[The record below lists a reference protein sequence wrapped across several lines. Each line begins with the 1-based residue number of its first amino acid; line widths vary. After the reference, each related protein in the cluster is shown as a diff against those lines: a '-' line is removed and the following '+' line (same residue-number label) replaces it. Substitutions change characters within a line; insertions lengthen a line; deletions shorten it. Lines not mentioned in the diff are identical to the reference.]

1 MIWNRKP
8 FSTIIL
14 FIAILSSTP
23 IFAQKIQ
30 LEHIGIGYNLSYAPL
45 RRVNQFIDFYNAS
58 NVKMNGSIIE
68 TNMKH
73 LKGLYGINFTTALSY
88 DKLLFDISWTRR
100 SNDVFANYESPTHD
114 ERHIK
119 YRTGTLSFGL
129 LSQVYSNDKFSAY
142 AGLGMNFI
150 SGKLQT
156 YLLSATPTK
165 EYHDLNDFGNFGF
178 EPIVQFYYRPFTEIP
193 LKFGCR
199 TYWQMNFAKNDMSGL
214 ETEMYNHWKNDI
226 SDLKSGG
233 SNVGIVL
240 QALIIIPNFK
250 VKLPEKKEKIAPEN
264 KAPLRVQYTAII
276 IDSITQKPINAII
289 TITNQNGNSS
299 SNNTK
304 GETYTTSLFNND
316 NYSVTIEAFGY
327 ETKTDKIVLD
337 NYPLEQISRKYKLEM
352 IKVGATMTLN
362 NIYFEKALAT
372 LLPESVPELDK
383 ILNFL
388 TNNPTVSIE
397 LSGHTSSEGKDD
409 FNLKLSTDRAIAI
422 KQWLVYKGID
432 EKRIVAIG
440 YGKTKPVSD
449 NNTEEGRKKNRRV
462 ELKIIKNQ

>member
-1 MIWNRKP
+1 MNCNRKK
-8 FSTIIL
+8 IIQLLL
-14 FIAILSSTP
+14 FFTLIVPSSN
-23 IFAQKIQ
+23 FAQKIQ

-45 RRVNQFIDFYNAS
+45 RRVNEFIDLYNAS

-88 DKLLFDISWTRR
+88 DKLLFDLSWTKR

-156 YLLSATPTK
+156 YLLSSTPTK
-165 EYHDLNDFGNFGF
+165 VYHDLNDFGNFGF
-178 EPIVQFYYRPFTEIP
+178 EPIIQFYYRPFSEIP

-214 ETEMYNHWKNDI
+214 ETEMYNHWKKDI
-226 SDLKSGG
+226 TELKSGG

-264 KAPLRVQYTAII
+264 KVPLKVQYTAIV
-276 IDSITQKPINAII
+276 IDSITLKPINAII

-304 GETYTTSLFNND
+304 GETFTTSLFNND
-316 NYSVTIEAFGY
+316 NYSVSIEAFGY
-327 ETKTDKIVLD
+327 ETKNDKITLD

-352 IKVGATMTLN
+352 IKVGATMTLK

-388 TNNPTVSIE
+388 INNPTVSIE

-409 FNLKLSTDRAIAI
+409 YNLQLSTDRANAI